1 LFLKC
6 GISAQNG
13 PAVISIIAADRSTS
27 VEFGVAIGANTG
39 IPDFA
44 REAEDSGFDFLG
56 CGEHVMF
63 HRPVLNTGSRSI

>member
-1 LFLKC
+1 M
-6 GISAQNG
+6 
-13 PAVISIIAADRSTS
+13 
-27 VEFGVAIGANTG
+27 EFGVAIGANTG

-44 REAEDSGFDFLG
+44 LEAEDSGFDFLG